1 MAMDIA
7 GTGHGFR
14 ERVLETNCAGC
25 DVVQCTVPIFF
36 ISQNNQ
42 HI

>member
-1 MAMDIA
+1 MDIA

-25 DVVQCTVPIFF
+25 DVVQWCTVPIFF